1 MKRKIKKIARLLLP
15 RLYAY
20 LAVRYAYLGARKKR
34 ISVEQFQKNYPGV
47 KIFEMI
53 GQKNRK
59 LYSQHNQDYLVYENF
74 FKEKKDGF
82 FCDIGGNH
90 PLKINNTLYFEEL
103 GWNGFAFEPLPHMT
117 KQWIEHRKAKLFPF
131 ALSDVEDDMAFTI
144 IHGENDW
151 EDMLSYVDSTSM
163 VDYEYKKESIIV
175 KTKLLKKVLDSEN
188 ITHVDY
194 MSIDVEGHEIN
205 VLKGIDFNRVRFDV
219 ITIENNFGGA
229 GDKRHYG
236 DDEIRNILL
245 RNGFILWGRIIG
257 LDDIFVHKDFFMS
270 KKIISEELND

>member
-1 MKRKIKKIARLLLP
+1 MKSKIKKIARLLLP
-15 RLYAY
+15 KLYAY
-20 LAVRYAYLGARKKR
+20 LAVKYAYLGARKKR
-34 ISVEQFQKNYPGV
+34 ISVEKFKKNCPNT

-53 GQKNRK
+53 EQKNRK
-59 LYSQHNQDYLVYENF
+59 LYSQHDQDYLVYENF
-74 FKEKKDGF
+74 FKGKKDGF

-103 GWNGFAFEPLPHMT
+103 GWSGFAFEPLPHMT
-117 KQWIEHRKAKLFPF
+117 KQWEEYRKAKLFPF
-131 ALSDVEDDMAFTI
+131 ALSDVEEDVAFTI

-151 EDMLSYVDSTSM
+151 EDMLSYVDSTAM

-175 KTKLLKKVLDSEN
+175 KTKLLKKILDSEN

-205 VLKGIDFNRVRFDV
+205 VLKGIDFNRVRVNV
-219 ITIENNFGGA
+219 ITIENSFGGA

-236 DDEIRNILL
+236 DDEVRNILFQ
-245 RNGFILWGRIIG
+245 NDFILWGRIIG
-257 LDDIFVHKDFFMS
+257 LDDIFVHKDFL
-270 KKIISEELND
+270 KALND